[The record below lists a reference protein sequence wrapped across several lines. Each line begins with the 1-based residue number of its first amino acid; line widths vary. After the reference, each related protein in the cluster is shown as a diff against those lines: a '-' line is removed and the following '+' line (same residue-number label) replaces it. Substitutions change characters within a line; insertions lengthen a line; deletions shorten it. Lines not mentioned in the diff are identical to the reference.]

1 MGVLARFVEADG
13 QRVFFMKVPTG
24 QTGIVVILFGT
35 SFFAVPVD
43 TTGGPAP
50 EHAWRLDWHRARC
63 KATTCD
69 EMMRRA
75 IIRVTIGWVLVAS
88 GDFGS
93 AFRPT
98 P

>member
-1 MGVLARFVEADG
+1 
-13 QRVFFMKVPTG
+13 
-24 QTGIVVILFGT
+24 
-35 SFFAVPVD
+35 
-43 TTGGPAP
+43 
-50 EHAWRLDWHRARC
+50 
-63 KATTCD
+63 
-69 EMMRRA
+69 MMRRA